1 MEIDM
6 QFHSHIADTVGC
18 AEEAQDV
25 IRRARASIRIEL
37 KRQLGHIVEATERGC
52 ACGTGLFDDDITSII
67 SRLDEDLDEVLAD
80 TMSDLDERAGGE
92 G

>member
-1 MEIDM
+1 MK
-6 QFHSHIADTVGC
+6 FHAHIADTVGC

-37 KRQLGHIVEATERGC
+37 QRLLGNIAGATERGC
-52 ACGTGLFDDDITSII
+52 SGGVGLSDEDIASII

-80 TMSDLDERAGGE
+80 AMSDLDERAGGE

>member
-1 MEIDM
+1 MK
-6 QFHSHIADTVGC
+6 FHAHIADTVGC

-37 KRQLGHIVEATERGC
+37 KKHLGNIAEATDRGC
-52 ACGTGLFDDDITSII
+52 ACHIGLFDEDIKKII

-80 TMSDLDERAGGE
+80 VMSDLDERAGGE
-92 G
+92 A